1 MRRSFLNVFCAVA
14 VLAAII
20 LTLAA
25 CGGDKKGQTTAAFD
39 AENAFSAPAFGGKI
53 RGNAF
58 GHKFLGGFYV
68 FRPAAECRNKDVH
81 L

>member
-1 MRRSFLNVFCAVA
+1 MKRSFLNVFCAVA
-14 VLAAII
+14 VLAAVI

-25 CGGDKKGQTTAAFD
+25 CGGDKTGQTTAAFD
-39 AENAFSAPAFGGKI
+39 AEKRVFAPAFGSKI
-53 RGNAF
+53 CGNAC